1 MKILSLTLTFV
12 LLLVSQCLAE
22 TSQDAYITTH
32 GTEWTLGSASV
43 EMTIALRNG
52 MLVTTGFKN
61 KANGHELAPSDST
74 GPWTLVDARTSK
86 LKQGEFQLDL
96 TLRQEGLAETKS
108 YVVYPGSSVIRQWAE
123 LKNVGSV
130 PLKVSDPEFLNFSAR
145 LGDPASVDFDW
156 MTGGDN
162 AHGSWVLK
170 TEKLIADKPR
180 NFDSNYPFPDR
191 ELCGTGRRPARR
203 LGAVERQTDLAVTRA
218 DGGAKCHTSRAPR
231 CGDPG
236 TEGRPS
242 YFSGD
247 PDRASAHERH
257 CATLTPSTSTPPSA
271 TATARPTSHRR
282 SSPPRRVRT
291 GGVISLRNKEN
302 TPTWCWMKATMNG
315 T

>member
-1 MKILSLTLTFV
+1 MKILSLTLSYV
-12 LLLVSQCLAE
+12 LLLASQCLAQTGQE

-32 GTEWTLGSASV
+32 GTEWTLGSAAV
-43 EMTIALRNG
+43 EMTIALRNS

-61 KANGHELAPSDST
+61 KANGHELVLSDST
-74 GPWTLVDARTSK
+74 GPWTLVDGRTSK
-86 LKQGEFQLDL
+86 LEQGELQLDL

-180 NFDSNYPFPDR
+180 NFDSNDPFPDR
-191 ELCGTGRRPARR
+191 ELCGDLVDGRPDVSV
-203 LGAVERQTDLAVTRA
+203 LLNGKQIWPSSGQTAVQSAHA
-218 DGGAKCHTSRAPR
+218 SRAPR
-231 CGDPG
+231 CEHPG
-236 TEGRPS
+236 TEGRPG

-247 PDRASAHERH
+247 AQSR
-257 CATLTPSTSTPPSA
+257 L
-271 TATARPTSHRR
+271 
-282 SSPPRRVRT
+282 
-291 GGVISLRNKEN
+291 
-302 TPTWCWMKATMNG
+302 
-315 T
+315 